1 MKKKIAI
8 STAFLGAFCLSFSEI
23 ALTESFSFEGFVDMS
38 YSHTKDDS
46 TVANQ
51 TENSY
56 NLDQVEITFLWDFDA
71 VTGQIDLQWGDGT
84 GYSVDQAFTT
94 FSQSNSIVVT
104 VGRYDSMLGFEA
116 SEPTGLFQYSGAYNS
131 DTETFIDN
139 NVTYSDI
146 ITPNTNNGVK
156 VSYETDTDFF
166 AISFQDGAFFGDGHL
181 GNDAGSYA
189 LTNLVA
195 QLTGV
200 IDPELSSY
208 AIEAAY
214 AKDLGNGFNG
224 LIGAVFETTEVGNG
238 ANDCEIE
245 STAINAFVTYETGA
259 WLFVGEYNMTIHD
272 ISTANELEIDS
283 FLVMANCSYSDRA
296 SITGRVSHVDVDS
309 FLDATKFT
317 FAHNYAFT
325 KNLMLVTE
333 ISAIDYEFAGGD
345 NGETLEGALELLF
358 TF

>member
-23 ALTESFSFEGFVDMS
+23 ALTESFSVEGFVDMS

-56 NLDQVEITFLWDFDA
+56 NFDQVEITFLWDFDA

-104 VGRYDSMLGFEA
+104 AGRYDSMLGFEA

-146 ITPNTNNGVK
+146 ITPNTQ
-156 VSYETDTDFF
+156 FF
-166 AISFQDGAFFGDGHL
+166 FFTCSRI
-181 GNDAGSYA
+181 N
-189 LTNLVA
+189 
-195 QLTGV
+195 
-200 IDPELSSY
+200 
-208 AIEAAY
+208 
-214 AKDLGNGFNG
+214 K
-224 LIGAVFETTEVGNG
+224 LI
-238 ANDCEIE
+238 
-245 STAINAFVTYETGA
+245 
-259 WLFVGEYNMTIHD
+259 
-272 ISTANELEIDS
+272 
-283 FLVMANCSYSDRA
+283 
-296 SITGRVSHVDVDS
+296 
-309 FLDATKFT
+309 
-317 FAHNYAFT
+317 
-325 KNLMLVTE
+325 
-333 ISAIDYEFAGGD
+333 
-345 NGETLEGALELLF
+345 
-358 TF
+358 